1 MNSFKNLHPITLL
14 FYFISILSVSM
25 FSFNPVFVTSGL
37 LGAILYLMMIN
48 NKKVT
53 YKGIFGYLFMFILI
67 AITNPLFSHNGATP
81 LFFINDSRIT
91 LEALLFGIFLSIMI
105 LEVMLWLKCF
115 NIAFDNEKLVFFFG
129 KAFPKLALI
138 ISMTLHYIPNL
149 IDEFKSILAVQKSF
163 SKNKGIAVYI
173 KSFSAV
179 ITQSLENSIEKSNS
193 MSARGYGKRKRT
205 FYNNFKFTK
214 YDLAYL
220 VIFVVLFS
228 MSILS
233 IILNTA
239 YFEFYPR
246 ISINSISLISTLSY
260 GTFLLLSLLPFI
272 FEVKEELSW
281 KYLISKI

>member
-1 MNSFKNLHPITLL
+1 MNSFRNFHPITLMC
-14 FYFISILSVSM
+14 YFISILSVSM
-25 FSFNPVFVTSGL
+25 FSFNPVFVISGL
-37 LGAILYLMMIN
+37 LGAILYLLMIN
-48 NKKVT
+48 NKRVT
-53 YKGIFGYLFMFILI
+53 FKAIIGYFIMFTFI

-91 LEALLFGIFLSIMI
+91 LEALLFGIFLSVMI
-105 LEVMLWLKCF
+105 LEVMLWFKCF
-115 NIAFDNEKLVFFFG
+115 NLAFDNEKLIFFFG

-149 IDEFKSILAVQKSF
+149 IDEYKSILAVQKSF

-205 FYNNFKFTK
+205 YYNNFKFTK
-214 YDLAYL
+214 YDLVYL
-220 VIFVVLFS
+220 VNSIVLFTAS
-228 MSILS
+228 MMSIA
-233 IILNTA
+233 LNTA

-246 ISINSISLISTLSY
+246 ISINSISVMSTLSY
-260 GTFLLLSLLPFI
+260 ATFLLLSLLPFI
-272 FEVKEELSW
+272 FEVKEELKW